1 MMRHVTLAI
10 LLVLGG
16 AADLFAQ
23 AKPNVISR
31 ENANRGT
38 FDWILTKVVREDNE
52 PYSRGWH
59 RRKLIEGFVSTTSA
73 SAGDTVDIYVST
85 EPADKYRLDIY
96 RMGYYG
102 GRGGRLMR
110 SIGPLQGVVQPTPAD
125 GAKNLVECSWTKG
138 ASLRV
143 PNDWVSGVYVG
154 KLSTMTTDGEA
165 YVIFVVRDNRSAD
178 LMFQTS
184 DTTWL
189 AYNRWPNWRSL
200 YDLGDNPW
208 GAGGSKVG
216 YDVSFDRPYALYW
229 NLLPTG
235 FEPLTNGAGE
245 FFLTEF
251 SLAFWLEREGY
262 DVTYVSNIDT
272 HTDGK
277 GLLRSKA
284 FLSVGHDEYWTEQM
298 FDNVT
303 KARDAGVSLA
313 FLSGN
318 SISGIVELLPS
329 TDGRPNRVMR
339 RVKGFTT
346 EPELMGSTSYGV
358 GLGDW
363 IAELPDH
370 WAFEGTDMKKGDR
383 VRDLVGWEYHGPPL
397 GNHKDMV
404 VLAAGPVANGQ
415 GQPIEGRSYATTIYT
430 APRGNLVFNAATCWW
445 NKVLA
450 APPAYVHPIRKFFSE
465 GDARIQRLTRNVLNR
480 MIAAPV
486 SR

>member
-10 LLVLGG
+10 LLVVTGPT
-16 AADLFAQ
+16 ALFAQ
-23 AKPNVISR
+23 AKPNLITR

-59 RRKLIEGFVSTTSA
+59 RRKLVEGFVSTTSA

-110 SIGPLQGVVQPTPAD
+110 SIGPLQGVVQPTPSD
-125 GAKNLVECSWTKG
+125 GAKNLVECKWTKG
-138 ASLRV
+138 TSLRI

-154 KLSTMTTDGEA
+154 KLSTATTDGEA
-165 YVIFVVRDNRSAD
+165 YVIFVVRDSRNAD

-284 FLSVGHDEYWTEQM
+284 FLSVGHDEVLDRADVRERDQS
-298 FDNVT
+298 
-303 KARDAGVSLA
+303 ARCGRQPRVPLRQQHLRDRGAAAEHRRTAEPGDAQGQGVHHRA
-313 FLSGN
+313 RAD
-318 SISGIVELLPS
+318 GI
-329 TDGRPNRVMR
+329 
-339 RVKGFTT
+339 
-346 EPELMGSTSYGV
+346 
-358 GLGDW
+358 
-363 IAELPDH
+363 
-370 WAFEGTDMKKGDR
+370 
-383 VRDLVGWEYHGPPL
+383 DLVWRRPGRLDRRAPGSL
-397 GNHKDMV
+397 GLRGHRHEERRSRPRSRR
-404 VLAAGPVANGQ
+404 LGIPRSAARQPQGHRRAGGGAGGQ
-415 GQPIEGRSYATTIYT
+415 RPGSA
-430 APRGNLVFNAATCWW
+430 
-445 NKVLA
+445 
-450 APPAYVHPIRKFFSE
+450 
-465 GDARIQRLTRNVLNR
+465 D
-480 MIAAPV
+480 
-486 SR
+486 

>member
-10 LLVLGG
+10 LLVVTGPT
-16 AADLFAQ
+16 ALFAQ
-23 AKPNVISR
+23 AKPNLITR

-59 RRKLIEGFVSTTSA
+59 RRKLVEGFVSTTSA
-73 SAGDTVDIYVST
+73 SAGDSVDIYVST

-125 GAKNLVECSWTKG
+125 GARNLVECKWTKG
-138 ASLRV
+138 ASLRI

-154 KLSTMTTDGEA
+154 KLSTMSTDGEA
-165 YVIFVVRDNRSAD
+165 YVVFVVRDSRNAD

-298 FDNVT
+298 FENVT

-339 RVKGFTT
+339 RVKGFT
-346 EPELMGSTSYGV
+346 
-358 GLGDW
+358 
-363 IAELPDH
+363 
-370 WAFEGTDMKKGDR
+370 
-383 VRDLVGWEYHGPPL
+383 
-397 GNHKDMV
+397 
-404 VLAAGPVANGQ
+404 
-415 GQPIEGRSYATTIYT
+415 RS
-430 APRGNLVFNAATCWW
+430 P
-445 NKVLA
+445 
-450 APPAYVHPIRKFFSE
+450 S
-465 GDARIQRLTRNVLNR
+465 
-480 MIAAPV
+480 
-486 SR
+486 

>member
-1 MMRHVTLAI
+1 
-10 LLVLGG
+10 
-16 AADLFAQ
+16 
-23 AKPNVISR
+23 
-31 ENANRGT
+31 
-38 FDWILTKVVREDNE
+38 
-52 PYSRGWH
+52 
-59 RRKLIEGFVSTTSA
+59 
-73 SAGDTVDIYVST
+73 
-85 EPADKYRLDIY
+85 
-96 RMGYYG
+96 
-102 GRGGRLMR
+102 
-110 SIGPLQGVVQPTPAD
+110 
-125 GAKNLVECSWTKG
+125 
-138 ASLRV
+138 
-143 PNDWVSGVYVG
+143 
-154 KLSTMTTDGEA
+154 
-165 YVIFVVRDNRSAD
+165 
-178 LMFQTS
+178 MFQTS

-298 FDNVT
+298 FENVT

-397 GNHKDMV
+397 GNHKDIV

-415 GQPIEGRSYATTIYT
+415 GQPIEGRSYATDDLHRSTREPRLQCGHVLVEQGARGTASVRAPDQEVLQRRRRAHPADDQERAEPDDCRAGQSIT
-430 APRGNLVFNAATCWW
+430 FNATDHTDNTDRVSEIGSRSHLNNDASERQRVSLASGAGVGAPASEPSGSPRGEAPRLANRRRGAPRQALERCQLASDRAAATRGTRR
-445 NKVLA
+445 
-450 APPAYVHPIRKFFSE
+450 P
-465 GDARIQRLTRNVLNR
+465 RLTCPRPQGASDPTR
-480 MIAAPV
+480 
-486 SR
+486 